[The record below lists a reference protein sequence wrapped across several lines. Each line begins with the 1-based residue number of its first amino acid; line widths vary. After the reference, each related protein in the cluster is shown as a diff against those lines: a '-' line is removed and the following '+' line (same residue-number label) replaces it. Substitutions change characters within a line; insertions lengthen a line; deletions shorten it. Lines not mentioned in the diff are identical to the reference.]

1 MAISIVWVRQGLGAH
16 EQGPPPPT
24 RCSLS
29 LVPEIDLGLCWAMP
43 SSSRAVQAGGG
54 PDLGPAPEQLPAATA
69 PQRALIAPRT
79 PSPHPL
85 SSAALGGLQ
94 SPGVYL
100 TGACPSTP
108 PRFMQFEAED
118 EIRMGNV
125 SCTTRAQGMPPPAP
139 PKLAPQEPTSCKTGT
154 QSVNHLPPGGQG
166 TGKGGLG
173 LVPVPRLVLF
183 PQGGIG
189 LSTRIAPEGVSVT
202 PFPSGVWTWSI

>member
-1 MAISIVWVRQGLGAH
+1 
-16 EQGPPPPT
+16 
-24 RCSLS
+24 
-29 LVPEIDLGLCWAMP
+29 MP
-43 SSSRAVQAGGG
+43 SSSRAGQAGGG

-69 PQRALIAPRT
+69 PHRALTAPRT

-85 SSAALGGLQ
+85 GPAALGGLQ
-94 SPGVYL
+94 SPGGFL

-139 PKLAPQEPTSCKTGT
+139 PKLAPQEPTSRKRGT
-154 QSVNHLPPGGQG
+154 QSVNHLPPGRQG
-166 TGKGGLG
+166 TGKRGLG

-189 LSTRIAPEGVSVT
+189 LSTRIAPEGVSV
-202 PFPSGVWTWSI
+202 PLFPSAVWTWSI

>member
-1 MAISIVWVRQGLGAH
+1 MRRPRSW
-16 EQGPPPPT
+16 T
-24 RCSLS
+24 S
-29 LVPEIDLGLCWAMP
+29 
-43 SSSRAVQAGGG
+43 
-54 PDLGPAPEQLPAATA
+54 ATA
-69 PQRALIAPRT
+69 VPCCNSTSEALTDLRT

-85 SSAALGGLQ
+85 GPAALGGLQ
-94 SPGVYL
+94 SPGGFL

-166 TGKGGLG
+166 TGKRGLG

-189 LSTRIAPEGVSVT
+189 LSTRIAPEGSQSPLSPLGCGPG
-202 PFPSGVWTWSI
+202 PFRTSSPSSLSKGPL